1 MSAFGG
7 ILNFDRGPVDPVR
20 LQRLQRSLEAYGP
33 DGGNAVYAGRVGM
46 TYHALNVTAESRFE
60 YQPHDASTGQ
70 LLVWDGRLDNRDD
83 LISQLDLQKPAT
95 DLAIVAAAYLKWG
108 TRFPE
113 QLIGDFALG
122 IWDERTQT
130 LILAR
135 DPFGV
140 RSLFYHQNKDRIIW
154 STILNELIDVVDVE
168 LTVDDNYIAGFLT
181 RYPEPWQTPYRNF
194 QAVPPGHTL
203 IVKDGEVRS
212 TPFWKPDPHTQLQY
226 KNSDEYAE
234 QFRELLSQS
243 VRGRLRSSAP
253 VFAELSGGLD
263 SSSIVCV
270 ADYVRTSDDASLAEV
285 ETVSYVYDEA
295 KTSDERSFMQS
306 VELQRGKPGHYINED
321 EHRFSIS
328 AALDQFF
335 SAPSY
340 HFYNLNR
347 FGALRNVM
355 SRYSSS
361 VVMSGEGGDQLNMA
375 NPDPDVIIADY
386 LYRFEPVVLHNL
398 LSGWSRELHKP
409 YLQLLRSGAALL
421 LPRSIQARY
430 RKVAKAPSWL
440 DRNFCRRMNI
450 SDRMLGP
457 TDPYGFRLP
466 SQSDAAQGLIQAI
479 RTISAI
485 YFQEYSG
492 VNFTF
497 PYLHRPLVEFLLAVP
512 VEEKIRGGVGRVLVR
527 KALRGILPDKVAN
540 RRGKKGPTEALSNAI
555 IREWSSVKWMFDEPR
570 VSANG
575 YVDRDELLAAV
586 QRVRHGTEKFSFH
599 LFVTLATE
607 FWLRSLERR
616 PVAAGNLNPELIPP
630 DHQLAP
636 AFAGP

>member
-7 ILNFDRGPVDPVR
+7 ILNFDCGPVDPVV
-20 LQRLQRSLEAYGP
+20 LQKLQQLLAPYGP
-33 DGGNAVYAGRVGM
+33 DGGDTVYAGHVGL
-46 TYHALNVTAESRFE
+46 TYHALNVTPESRFE
-60 YQPHDASTGQ
+60 HQPHETGVGQ
-70 LLVWDGRLDNRDD
+70 LIVWDGRLDNRNE
-83 LISQLDLQKPAT
+83 LIQQLTLPNSDT
-95 DLAIVAAAYLKWG
+95 DLAIVAAAYEKWG
-108 TRFPE
+108 NTFAAK
-113 QLIGDFALG
+113 LIGDFAVVL
-122 IWDERTQT
+122 WDPRGQK

-140 RSLFYHQNKDRIIW
+140 RSLFYYRDRSRIVW
-154 STILNELIDVVDVE
+154 STILKELVDVVDVKLE
-168 LTVDDNYIAGFLT
+168 VDDDYIAGFLT
-181 RYPEPWQTPYRNF
+181 RYPDPWQTPYRHF
-194 QAVPPGHTL
+194 HAVPPGHTV
-203 IVKDGEVRS
+203 IVKDGELRS
-212 TPFWKPDPHTQLQY
+212 TPFWKPDVNKQLQY
-226 KNSDEYAE
+226 KNPDDYVE

-243 VRGRLRSSAP
+243 IRGRLRSRAP

-270 ADYVRTSDDASLAEV
+270 ADYLRTWDGASLAEV

-295 KTSDERSFMQS
+295 RTSDERSFMQS
-306 VELQRGKPGHYINED
+306 VELQRQKPGHHINED

-328 AALDQFF
+328 ASLNQFF

-340 HFYNLNR
+340 HFYNHDR
-347 FGALRNVM
+347 FAALRNVLA
-355 SRYSSS
+355 RNGSS
-361 VVMSGEGGDQLNMA
+361 VVLSGEGGDQLNMT
-375 NPDPDVIIADY
+375 NPDPDVIIADH
-386 LYRFEPVVLHNL
+386 LYRLEPFALHHL
-398 LSGWSRELHKP
+398 LTTYSREMHKP
-409 YLQLLRSGAALL
+409 YLQLLRSGTALL

-430 RKVAKAPSWL
+430 RKLAKVPSWL
-440 DRNFCRRMNI
+440 DHGFCRRMNI
-450 SDRMLGP
+450 AERMLGP
-457 TDPYGFRLP
+457 EDSYRFRLP
-466 SQSDAAQGLIQAI
+466 SQSDAAQGLIQTI

-512 VEEKIRGGVGRVLVR
+512 VEEKIKDGVGRVLVR
-527 KALRGILPDKVAN
+527 KALRGILPDKVAG
-540 RRGKKGPTEALSNAI
+540 RRGKKGPTEALSNAL
-555 IREWSSVKWMFDEPR
+555 IREWPSVKWMFDEP
-570 VSANG
+570 VLSAKG

-616 PVAAGNLNPELIPP
+616 PAPAGNLNPELIPP
-630 DHQLAP
+630 NHQITP